1 MDLIIP
7 LANRLNDVGEYYFSK
22 KLEEVRKLKAINLGI
37 GSPDL
42 SPSEDTLTSAA
53 NAIYDPAKHGYP
65 TSRATIELRT
75 AMAKWY
81 EQIYKVTLNAD
92 ENILPLL
99 GSKEGIMFISLA
111 FLNPGDGVLIPNP
124 GYPPYG
130 NVAKLIGAKPIYYD
144 LKEENSWQPDFQE
157 LQKKVLGVKLMWVN
171 YPNMPTGQRASPELF
186 EKLIA
191 FAKKNKILI
200 CNDNPYSLILNER
213 PLSILSFDKGFDCSL
228 EMNSLSKAFNM
239 PGWRVGMALG
249 SKKVINAILQIKS
262 NVDSGMFLPIQAG
275 ATQALLNSE
284 SWHQARNNIYLERR
298 EIVFRI
304 FDYLGFEYN
313 KNQVGLFV
321 WARAPEKI
329 KDLPAFLD
337 RILKEAHVFIVP
349 GFIFGTNGKNFARS
363 SLCQPVEILNEALKR
378 ISKVNWSVEA

>member
-1 MDLIIP
+1 
-7 LANRLNDVGEYYFSK
+7 
-22 KLEEVRKLKAINLGI
+22 
-37 GSPDL
+37 
-42 SPSEDTLTSAA
+42 
-53 NAIYDPAKHGYP
+53 
-65 TSRATIELRT
+65 
-75 AMAKWY
+75 
-81 EQIYKVTLNAD
+81 
-92 ENILPLL
+92 
-99 GSKEGIMFISLA
+99 
-111 FLNPGDGVLIPNP
+111 
-124 GYPPYG
+124 
-130 NVAKLIGAKPIYYD
+130 
-144 LKEENSWQPDFQE
+144 
-157 LQKKVLGVKLMWVN
+157 MWVN